1 MRHKVSKKKS
11 RDFFKGVCTYLESI
25 GAANTETFEDI
36 EQRTYQL
43 WVTTA
48 GPVRFIVKPE
58 TDSELMTVY
67 ARFEYPECAKRF
79 SCLSPRLNSYS
90 GKWNFHFDNVWPA
103 EDALRAFTYEVNR
116 IFPEDL
122 RSLLQDSLIGKSASH
137 T

>member
-1 MRHKVSKKKS
+1 MRRKVSKKKS
-11 RDFFKGVCTYLESI
+11 HDFFKGVCIYLESI
-25 GAANTETFEDI
+25 GAVNTETLEDI

-43 WVTTA
+43 WVTIA

-67 ARFEYPECAKRF
+67 ARFEHPECAKQF

-103 EDALRAFTYEVNR
+103 ENALHAFMDEVNW
-116 IFPEDL
+116 IFPEEL
-122 RSLLQDSLIGKSASH
+122 HSLLQDSLSRKMS
-137 T
+137 